1 MKPSPQEIDF
11 IFATGIGIGEGEEK
25 ILPIDFIVFDK
36 VFSEVFDIILKLVS
50 LVFFEEDSFVLNK

>member
-1 MKPSPQEIDF
+1 MI
-11 IFATGIGIGEGEEK
+11 EEK
-25 ILPIDFIVFDK
+25 EVKVMRIITIMSNLEKYKK